1 VTDITRLSRWFVE
14 AGAHAS
20 RRLAVGGW
28 LIIAASVAVPGSSA
42 SGTGAEDTAECWRD
56 FFRTQGIEQPL
67 GEIATFSFLGHRLH
81 VPGAYLWRGLP
92 RTELAEQGAVWL
104 MAWGPQLAPV
114 TATQA
119 DEWRQARPTR
129 VVRMT
134 MFGHPNFLHGQALL
148 DAMTRDDRYESWD
161 GERDAHG
168 FTVLRPRR
176 ADAFHWGEIH
186 ISPQG
191 PDEMFHCVLDGQVR
205 NPGCTA
211 QRWIGG
217 PLRVEMHFNKSLLL
231 AEYPAISSSSAGFFR
246 CALGTHGVPGQVW
259 PAR

>member
-1 VTDITRLSRWFVE
+1 VE

-20 RRLAVGGW
+20 RRLAAGGW
-28 LIIAASVAVPGSSA
+28 LIIAAAVAVPGSSA
-42 SGTGAEDTAECWRD
+42 SGAEDTAECWRN
-56 FFRTQGIEQPL
+56 FFRTQGIEHPL
-67 GEIATFSFLGHRLH
+67 GEIAAFSFLGHRLH

-114 TATQA
+114 TARQA
-119 DEWRQARPTR
+119 NDWFNARPTGR
-129 VVRMT
+129 HVVRMT

-148 DAMTRDDRYESWD
+148 DAMTRDDRYESRD

-168 FTVLRPRR
+168 FTVLRLRR
-176 ADAFHWGEIH
+176 PTLSGWGEIY

-191 PDEMFHCVLDGQVR
+191 PEEMFHCTLDGQVP

-217 PLRVEMHFNKSLLL
+217 PFRVEIDFRKSLIT
-231 AEYPAISSSSAGFFR
+231 EFPAISASSAGFFR
-246 CALGTHGVPGQVW
+246 CALGPHGVPGQVW

>member
-1 VTDITRLSRWFVE
+1 
-14 AGAHAS
+14 
-20 RRLAVGGW
+20 
-28 LIIAASVAVPGSSA
+28 VAVPGSSA
-42 SGTGAEDTAECWRD
+42 SGTGAEDTAECWRN
-56 FFRTQGIEQPL
+56 FFRTQGIEHPL

-104 MAWGPQLAPV
+104 MAWGPQLAPI
-114 TATQA
+114 TA
-119 DEWRQARPTR
+119 RQFDDWWNARPTRVR

-134 MFGHPNFLHGQALL
+134 MFGNPNFLLGQALL
-148 DAMTRDDRYESWD
+148 DAMTRDNRYESRD

-176 ADAFHWGEIH
+176 ADSLHRGEIH

-191 PDEMFHCVLDGQVR
+191 PEDLFHCDLNGQFPS
-205 NPGCTA
+205 PGCTA
-211 QRWIGG
+211 RRWIGG
-217 PLRVEMHFNKSLLL
+217 PLRVEVDFSKSLL

-246 CALGTHGVPGQVW
+246 CALGPHGVPGQVW